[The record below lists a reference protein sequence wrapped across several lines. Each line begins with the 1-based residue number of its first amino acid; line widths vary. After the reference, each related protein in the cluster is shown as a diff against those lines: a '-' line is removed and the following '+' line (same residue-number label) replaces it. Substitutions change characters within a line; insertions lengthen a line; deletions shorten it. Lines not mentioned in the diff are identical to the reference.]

1 MGSDLDRRIERSVRE
16 LFGFESL
23 RPGQHEAI
31 RAVVEARDCVA
42 VMSTGQGKSAIYQI
56 AGELIGGPTVVVSP
70 LVALQR
76 DQVESLSER
85 ERAGEAAQLSS
96 SVRESERRESLGRLE
111 TGDLEFLLMAP
122 EQLGNPAVL
131 ERIRAAEPSLFVV
144 DEAHCI
150 SEWGHDF
157 RPDYLRLG
165 AVLEAL
171 GRPVTLA
178 LTATAAPP
186 VREEIVARLRLRDPE
201 LVLGTLDR
209 PNLRFSVERFRE
221 AEDRDEALLERIA
234 HAAKPGITYVATRKG
249 AEQLAGELE
258 ERGVR
263 AAAYHAGL
271 AGRLRT
277 GTQTAF
283 MDGELEVIVA
293 TSAFGMGVDK
303 ADVRFVFHRE
313 PSDSVDSYYQEVG
326 RAGRDGEAAEA
337 VLFHR
342 SEDLGLRRFFAG
354 SGKVGEDELGAVAD
368 AIAAANGGV
377 SIEELRERTGLS
389 QAKVTSAVNR
399 LEDAGAILVGPGGE
413 VSAAPSCADPRDGV
427 DDAVLAQYRREAL
440 ERSRLEMMRAYAE
453 LDSDCRRESVLNYFG
468 EAFEGPCGNC
478 DNCLAGRVRERSVGE
493 EPYNVGARVF
503 HAQWGGGVVHGY
515 DDGRV
520 TVLFDTVG
528 YRSLGLDLV
537 AEREL
542 LEFEAA

>member
-1 MGSDLDRRIERSVRE
+1 MGSDLDRRIERSARE

-23 RPGQHEAI
+23 RPGQHDAI
-31 RAVVEARDCVA
+31 RAAVEGRDCVA
-42 VMSTGQGKSAIYQI
+42 VMSTGQGKSGIYQI
-56 AGELIGGPTVVVSP
+56 AGELIDGPTVVVSP

-96 SVRESERRESLGRLE
+96 SVRDSERRDSLERLE

-171 GRPVTLA
+171 GRPTTLA

-186 VREEIVARLRLRDPE
+186 VREEVVARLRMRGPE
-201 LVLGTLDR
+201 VVLGALDR
-209 PNLRFSVERFRE
+209 PNLRFSVERFHE
-221 AEDRDEALLERIA
+221 AEDRDEALLERVGD
-234 HAAKPGITYVATRKG
+234 AAKPGITYVATRSG
-249 AEQLAGELE
+249 AEQLARELE

-271 AGRLRT
+271 AGRVRA
-277 GTQTAF
+277 GVQTAF

-293 TSAFGMGVDK
+293 TTAFGMGVDK

-342 SEDLGLRRFFAG
+342 SEV
-354 SGKVGEDELGAVAD
+354 SG
-368 AIAAANGGV
+368 
-377 SIEELRERTGLS
+377 
-389 QAKVTSAVNR
+389 
-399 LEDAGAILVGPGGE
+399 
-413 VSAAPSCADPRDGV
+413 
-427 DDAVLAQYRREAL
+427 
-440 ERSRLEMMRAYAE
+440 
-453 LDSDCRRESVLNYFG
+453 
-468 EAFEGPCGNC
+468 
-478 DNCLAGRVRERSVGE
+478 
-493 EPYNVGARVF
+493 
-503 HAQWGGGVVHGY
+503 
-515 DDGRV
+515 
-520 TVLFDTVG
+520 
-528 YRSLGLDLV
+528 
-537 AEREL
+537 
-542 LEFEAA
+542 

>member
-1 MGSDLDRRIERSVRE
+1 MASDLDRRIERSARE

-23 RPGQHEAI
+23 RPGQREAI
-31 RAVVEARDCVA
+31 RATAEGRDCVA
-42 VMSTGQGKSAIYQI
+42 VMPTGQGKSAIYQI
-56 AGELIGGPTVVVSP
+56 AGELIAGPTVVVSP

-96 SVRESERRESLGRLE
+96 SVHESERRESLGRLE
-111 TGDLEFLLMAP
+111 AGDLEFLLMAP

-131 ERIRAAEPSLFVV
+131 EHIRAAEPSLFVV

-150 SEWGHDF
+150 SEWGLDF

-165 AVLEAL
+165 AVLEVLA
-171 GRPVTLA
+171 RPVTLA

-186 VREEIVARLRLRDPE
+186 VREEIVGQLRLRDPE
-201 LVLGTLDR
+201 VVLGALDR
-209 PNLRFSVERFRE
+209 PNVRFSVERFHE
-221 AEDRDEALLERIA
+221 AEDRDEALLERVE

-271 AGRLRT
+271 SNRVRT

-293 TSAFGMGVDK
+293 TTAFGMGVDK

-337 VLFHR
+337 VLLHR
-342 SEDLGLRRFFAG
+342 SEDLGLRSFFAG
-354 SGKVGEDELGAVAD
+354 SGKVGEDELGAVARRHRRGKRRRLD
-368 AIAAANGGV
+368 RGTARADRALACQGDERGQPARG
-377 SIEELRERTGLS
+377 RER
-389 QAKVTSAVNR
+389 
-399 LEDAGAILVGPGGE
+399 
-413 VSAAPSCADPRDGV
+413 DPRRT
-427 DDAVLAQYRREAL
+427 RR
-440 ERSRLEMMRAYAE
+440 
-453 LDSDCRRESVLNYFG
+453 
-468 EAFEGPCGNC
+468 
-478 DNCLAGRVRERSVGE
+478 
-493 EPYNVGARVF
+493 
-503 HAQWGGGVVHGY
+503 
-515 DDGRV
+515 
-520 TVLFDTVG
+520 
-528 YRSLGLDLV
+528 
-537 AEREL
+537 
-542 LEFEAA
+542 